1 MLRKDDTQE
10 DMHDTGGIPGAEDW
24 GGRRR
29 RRKRRREKCPIL

>member
-10 DMHDTGGIPGAEDW
+10 DMHDIGGIPGVEDW
-24 GGRRR
+24 GGKRR